1 MRDCKPSPV
10 ARKRATTSGDNLM
23 VMRSL
28 VGAFCG
34 PRTPT
39 LRLTDAGSASRAA
52 RNPFRSLEESSR
64 TSPFESVNDLRFLIT
79 SNLSSVGFTKANDT
93 NAIVSLD
100 KAQNMKAIAQ
110 HSQSDVARLAVI
122 APIID
127 GIQGI
132 LEIKVCGRQK
142 RKTADADIP
151 FVFSWIERD
160 THGLNCTYN

>member
-1 MRDCKPSPV
+1 
-10 ARKRATTSGDNLM
+10 M

-52 RNPFRSLEESSR
+52 RNPFRSVEESSR
-64 TSPFESVNDLRFLIT
+64 TSPFESVNDLRFFIT
-79 SNLSSVGFTKANDT
+79 SNLSSVGFTEADDT
-93 NAIVSLD
+93 NAVVSLD
-100 KAQNMKAIAQ
+100 KAQNMESVAE
-110 HSQSDVARLAVI
+110 HSQGDVAHLAVI
-122 APIID
+122 ASIID

-132 LEIKVCGRQK
+132 LEIKVCGGQE
-142 RKTADADIP
+142 RKSADADIP

-160 THGLNCTYN
+160 TRGLNCTYN

>member
-1 MRDCKPSPV
+1 
-10 ARKRATTSGDNLM
+10 M

-34 PRTPT
+34 PRTPA

-52 RNPFRSLEESSR
+52 RNPFRSVEESSR
-64 TSPFESVNDLRFLIT
+64 TSPFESVNDLDLRFFIT
-79 SNLSSVGFTKANDT
+79 SNLPSVGFTKADDT

-127 GIQGI
+127 GVQGI
-132 LEIKVCGRQK
+132 LEIKVCSRQK
-142 RKTADADIP
+142 RKTTDADIP

-160 THGLNCTYN
+160 TYGLNCTYN